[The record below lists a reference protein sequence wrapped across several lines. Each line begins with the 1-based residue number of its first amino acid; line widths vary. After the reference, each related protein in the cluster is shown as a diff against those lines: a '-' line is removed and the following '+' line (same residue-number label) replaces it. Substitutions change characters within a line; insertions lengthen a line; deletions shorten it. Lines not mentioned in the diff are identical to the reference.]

1 MSGANAGH
9 PQSPCYA
16 VFIRKRG
23 EWVQQS
29 VVFTDY
35 GEAQAHA
42 KLVRR
47 CVAFIELTRV
57 RRIPHNDQADRTAK
71 AGERIDS

>member
-1 MSGANAGH
+1 MTSEARNEG
-9 PQSPCYA
+9 SPPTHGYA
-16 VFIRKRG
+16 VFIRQHG

-29 VVFTDY
+29 VEFADY

-47 CVAFIELTRV
+47 GVAFTERTRV
-57 RRIPHNDQADRTAK
+57 RRLPHNGQ
-71 AGERIDS
+71 